1 MYDVNVKKINEILG
15 HMETL
20 STTMH
25 AFKEGGLDCFQRES
39 IRYFAGQRVMQL
51 AIESVTDVGSLLI
64 DGFIMRDPGSYQD
77 IIEIMID
84 EKVVSAE
91 EGQRLIQMVSYR
103 KILTQGYMDIQ
114 SGPLFQWISDHVD
127 DVSHFP
133 EKVRTY
139 LENEL
144 HFQ

>member
-1 MYDVNVKKINEILG
+1 MYDVNVKKINDILIQ
-15 HMETL
+15 METL
-20 STTMH
+20 SDTMREIKDSG
-25 AFKEGGLDCFQRES
+25 KESFQTEP

-84 EKVVSAE
+84 EKVVSAD
-91 EGQRLIQMVSYR
+91 EGQALIQMVSHR
-103 KILTQGYMDIQ
+103 KILTQGYMELE

-127 DVSHFP
+127 DVNHFP
-133 EKVRTY
+133 DKIRTY
-139 LENEL
+139 LEREL
-144 HFQ
+144 SFL